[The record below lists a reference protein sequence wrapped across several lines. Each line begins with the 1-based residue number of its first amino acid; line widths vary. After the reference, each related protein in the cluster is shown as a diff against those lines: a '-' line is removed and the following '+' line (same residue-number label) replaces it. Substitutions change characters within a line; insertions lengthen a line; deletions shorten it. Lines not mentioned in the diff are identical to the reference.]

1 VVAPETEICA
11 VLTTAPD
18 EGSAGKLA
26 RILVEEGLAAC
37 VNVIPGVRSIYR
49 WEGALQDDSEVVLV
63 IKSQQNRSQALAARI
78 KDLHPYEL
86 PEVLVLPVS
95 GGSAAY
101 LDWIATET
109 SE

>member
-1 VVAPETEICA
+1 MPETDICA

-18 EGSAGKLA
+18 GDVAATLA
-26 RILVEEGLAAC
+26 RTLVEERLAAC
-37 VNVIPGVRSIYR
+37 VNLIPRVRSIYR
-49 WEGALQDDSEVVLV
+49 WEGEIQDDSEVVLL
-63 IKSQQNRSQALAARI
+63 IKSQRKRSEALAARI

-95 GGSAAY
+95 GGSAPY

-109 SE
+109 RE